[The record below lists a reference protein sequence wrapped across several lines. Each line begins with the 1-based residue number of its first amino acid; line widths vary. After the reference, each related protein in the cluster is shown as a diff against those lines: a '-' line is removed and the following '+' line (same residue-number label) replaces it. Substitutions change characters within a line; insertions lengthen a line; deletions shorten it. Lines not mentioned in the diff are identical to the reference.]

1 MGKWTTIAEAA
12 IELLSKK
19 GGGALPDTTLDSVP
33 PKALPTDEALR
44 LARIRRGVQREEGSG
59 GSLRDRYASILRE
72 VSGGKDHHR
81 IRLTP
86 DRIDA
91 AKAVITREFD
101 PSFFGSR
108 EEYLDFLAASPTKQM
123 VNATDFARTM
133 LRAGEKVRFKMP
145 DGPMGSLYVRV
156 GDKGSVRFS
165 DHPQPYE
172 LGAVVGGYSKDLGR
186 RHMPSTY
193 SVDPASGLSVAD
205 VIQRFLPDAL
215 PMDEAS
221 RMARAQE
228 MGFDETPLFHG
239 TSNDITEFVVKKN
252 STGEFGPAVYLTTS
266 PGEAAGY
273 AGTHRGGQNV
283 MPVMA
288 RLKNPMKVGSPDEFW
303 QKFGAGTDDAG
314 AVAAAKKAGHDGV
327 IIERPV
333 RQWDETSKSIID
345 TGETSQHYIVFD
357 PSNVRSRFAQFD
369 PAKAGSPD
377 ILAGLGVVG
386 AGAALSQQDG
396 FDYGALSNVVE
407 ESNVQSSN

>member
-1 MGKWTTIAEAA
+1 MGKWTAIAEAA
-12 IELLSKK
+12 IEVLASMRR
-19 GGGALPDTTLDSVP
+19 GALPADEAARMARRKRTDDLRAEANALRFGDSYKMQHTAPDAGSSPTGEDLSDVFPDIYGPMGKRYYGTSSPYDDEAISKIQTMRGNPDSEITIYRAVPQDVKEINPGDWVTTTKEYAVDHIGTDDGYTVISKKVKAGELANNGDSIHEFGFS
-33 PKALPTDEALR
+33 PKALPT
-44 LARIRRGVQREEGSG
+44 
-59 GSLRDRYASILRE
+59 
-72 VSGGKDHHR
+72 
-81 IRLTP
+81 
-86 DRIDA
+86 
-91 AKAVITREFD
+91 
-101 PSFFGSR
+101 
-108 EEYLDFLAASPTKQM
+108 
-123 VNATDFARTM
+123 
-133 LRAGEKVRFKMP
+133 
-145 DGPMGSLYVRV
+145 
-156 GDKGSVRFS
+156 
-165 DHPQPYE
+165 
-172 LGAVVGGYSKDLGR
+172 
-186 RHMPSTY
+186 
-193 SVDPASGLSVAD
+193 
-205 VIQRFLPDAL
+205 
-215 PMDEAS
+215 DEAS

-369 PAKAGSPD
+369 PAKAGSAD
-377 ILAGLGVVG
+377 ILAGLAGLGVLG
-386 AGAALSQQDG
+386 AGAAALPQD
-396 FDYGALSNVVE
+396 DSDMVSALRGM
-407 ESNVQSSN
+407 